1 MIIRTLSTSVSNKK
15 KSIVI
20 IVRCAS
26 FCKNSNRLIRNKM
39 LLLLK
44 LHFSETFMRSLIYEL
59 DEIDSISSVSLKGQD
74 RQSDQAIK

>member
-1 MIIRTLSTSVSNKK
+1 
-15 KSIVI
+15 
-20 IVRCAS
+20 
-26 FCKNSNRLIRNKM
+26 M

-44 LHFSETFMRSLIYEL
+44 LYFSETFMWSLIYEL